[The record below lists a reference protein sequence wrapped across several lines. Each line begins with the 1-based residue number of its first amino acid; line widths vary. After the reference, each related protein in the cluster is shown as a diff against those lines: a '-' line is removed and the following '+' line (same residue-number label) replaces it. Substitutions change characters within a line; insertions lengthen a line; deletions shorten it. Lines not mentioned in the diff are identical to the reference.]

1 MPADRLFRG
10 PAALAL
16 LAFGLQPM
24 AASGEPPATPAPVI
38 ETKAVVRGSD
48 GRDRGEI
55 RVQAVSSGLLVHVA
69 LHDLP
74 PGAHGFHVHKVGLC
88 EPPFE
93 SAGDHLALRGGAHG
107 FLDPK
112 GPHEGDLVNLQVG
125 KDGRTEQELL
135 APDLRIA
142 DLLDS
147 DGAAFVVHAKPD
159 DHSTQP
165 SGASGDRIA
174 CGVVHGSASAR

>member
-1 MPADRLFRG
+1 MRADRLRRRSS
-10 PAALAL
+10 AIAL
-16 LAFGLQPM
+16 LALGLVPIR
-24 AASGEPPATPAPVI
+24 AAGEPPATPTPVI
-38 ETKAVVRGSD
+38 ETKVVVRGTD

-55 RVQAVSSGLLVHVA
+55 RVQALRSGLLVHVA
-69 LHDLP
+69 LRDLP
-74 PGAHGFHVHKVGLC
+74 PGAHGFHVHEIGIC
-88 EPPFE
+88 EPPFV

-125 KDGRTEQELL
+125 PQGSVDQELL
-135 APDLRIA
+135 APGLRIA

-159 DHSTQP
+159 DHTSQP
-165 SGASGDRIA
+165 SGDSGDRIA
-174 CGVVHGSASAR
+174 CGVVHGTASAQ